1 MKSKT
6 FEEIS
11 VKDYELY
18 NERYQLVQSYKTNY
32 LFKTD
37 KWFDS
42 ILENPRSMVD
52 NKRLIFRIGSL
63 LHQECSYLLF

>member
-11 VKDYELY
+11 VKDYEMY
-18 NERYQLVQSYKTNY
+18 NERFQLVQSYKTNY

-52 NKRLIFRIGSL
+52 NKRLIFRIGSIQ
-63 LHQECSYLLF
+63 HR